1 MWNGVGRDGYLHMLS
16 CFRIAAAAFEAELY
30 GSPDLWIVMFH
41 GGPQDIRSSEHKI
54 NFLRLAADME
64 GSVRAVLQLD

>member
-1 MWNGVGRDGYLHMLS
+1 MLS
-16 CFRIAAAAFEAELY
+16 RFHVPAAAFEAELY

-54 NFLRLAADME
+54 NFLRLATDME
-64 GSVRAVLQLD
+64 GLVHPLRQLVE

>member
-1 MWNGVGRDGYLHMLS
+1 MLS
-16 CFRIAAAAFEAELY
+16 RFHVPAAAFEAELY

-54 NFLRLAADME
+54 NFLRLA
-64 GSVRAVLQLD
+64 